1 MRSHDR
7 TIARVHQRCFSRCK
21 TVNQANALHIGLE
34 NRITPAERA
43 VLIETLDT
51 MLRREA
57 PLRRFLSLRHQWLIR
72 RPVEYSQL
80 QTARAWLRHFRYHR
94 ELSGAGGGV
103 GYQRTGLAQQGY
115 FYRDTSGP
123 NTELLVGWP
132 GLMNR
137 LMMPVANWLPTLER
151 HGMDLLLLR
160 RPRARDYGTQLAWN
174 QNSVSRAHEAVA
186 TLNDRY
192 GFESVAVVGT
202 SLGSTPA
209 MQYAAE
215 AGLSRVSIIG
225 LLEQEISQWPRPAR
239 RLAAGSHEVSEGIGN
254 VGPFFT
260 YGQDSEGDHAAASHA
275 AKLFVGTAVGVPD
288 AGHAPIWT
296 LFKSRQFDSWFS
308 RTLG

>member
-1 MRSHDR
+1 MRPHDG

-43 VLIETLDT
+43 VLIEALDT
-51 MLRREA
+51 MLRRQA
-57 PLRRFLSLRHQWLIR
+57 PLGRFLSLRHPWLIR

-80 QTARAWLRHFRYHR
+80 QTARAWLQHFRYHH
-94 ELSGAGGGV
+94 ELAGAGGGV
-103 GYQRTGLAQQGY
+103 GYQRAGLAQQGY
-115 FYRDTSGP
+115 FYRDTTRR
-123 NTELLVGWP
+123 NTKLLVGWP
-132 GLMNR
+132 GRSNR

-160 RPRARDYGTQLAWN
+160 RPRTRNDDTQLAWN

-192 GFESVAVVGT
+192 AYASVAVAGT
-202 SLGSTPA
+202 SLGSAPA
-209 MQYAAE
+209 LQYAAE
-215 AGLSRVSIIG
+215 AGASRVSIIG
-225 LLEQEISQWPRPAR
+225 LLEQEISQLPHPGR
-239 RLAAGSHEVSEGIGN
+239 RLGADSDEVSGGIGKG
-254 VGPFFT
+254 GPFFT
-260 YGQDSEGDHAAASHA
+260 YGQDSLGDHAAASQA
-275 AKLFVGTAVGVPD
+275 AKLFVGTAVGVAD
-288 AGHAPIWT
+288 AGHGPIWT